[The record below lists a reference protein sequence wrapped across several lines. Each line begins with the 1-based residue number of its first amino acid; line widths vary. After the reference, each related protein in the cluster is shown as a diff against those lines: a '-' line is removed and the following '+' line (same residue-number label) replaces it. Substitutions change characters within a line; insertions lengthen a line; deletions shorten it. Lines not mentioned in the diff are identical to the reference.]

1 MQELVRALRAGGA
14 GPDMAP
20 CADLG
25 DQAGVRHV
33 EALGIADQV
42 RLVDVGADGDDTV
55 AVLQA
60 RAQDGRSEVRETV

>member
-1 MQELVRALRAGGA
+1 
-14 GPDMAP
+14 MAP

-25 DQAGVRHV
+25 DQAGVVHV

-42 RLVDVGADGDDTV
+42 RLVDVGADGDDTA